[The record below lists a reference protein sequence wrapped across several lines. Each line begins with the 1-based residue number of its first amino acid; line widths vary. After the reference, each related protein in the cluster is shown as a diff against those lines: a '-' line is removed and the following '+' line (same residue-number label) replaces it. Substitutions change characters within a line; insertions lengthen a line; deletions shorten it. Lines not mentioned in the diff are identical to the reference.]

1 MKTIKPDELFSS
13 LGGFLKTKGIEL
25 NDGDYTHRIRKG
37 CNLLSDA
44 INATQSAVKQT
55 KVEVD
60 HALDQLR
67 QTIHQHTAPPPPR
80 QPKSKPRPKPRA
92 SSPTPGTTATTT
104 ATATRAPRAKAK
116 HKAKA

>member
-37 CNLLSDA
+37 CNLVSDA

-67 QTIHQHTAPPPPR
+67 QTIHQHTAPPPPP
-80 QPKSKPRPKPRA
+80 QPKNKPGAKPRA
-92 SSPTPGTTATTT
+92 PRPNSATTS
-104 ATATRAPRAKAK
+104 ATRAPRTKAK
-116 HKAKA
+116 TKAKS

>member
-67 QTIHQHTAPPPPR
+67 LTIHQHTAPPPPP
-80 QPKSKPRPKPRA
+80 QPKNKPGAKPRA
-92 SSPTPGTTATTT
+92 PRPNSATTA
-104 ATATRAPRAKAK
+104 ATRAPRTKAK
-116 HKAKA
+116 TKAKS